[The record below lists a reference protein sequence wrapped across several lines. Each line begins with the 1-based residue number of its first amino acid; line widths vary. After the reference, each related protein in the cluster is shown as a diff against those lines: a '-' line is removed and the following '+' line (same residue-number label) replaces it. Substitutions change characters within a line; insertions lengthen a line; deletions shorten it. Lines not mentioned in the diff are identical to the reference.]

1 MSILG
6 FSDVH
11 LGDKSNSIQGK
22 DGLSTTEREARVAL
36 EALKE
41 VKTIAELSSEHEVH
55 SAMISKWKKQLQ
67 DNIADIFIRK
77 NNQEPDAK
85 QQIENLYKEIGRIQV
100 ENSWL
105 KKKLG
110 L

>member
-1 MSILG
+1 MKKRKLYPKE
-6 FSDVH
+6 
-11 LGDKSNSIQGK
+11 LK
-22 DGLSTTEREARVAL
+22 ARVAL

-41 VKTIAELSSEHEVH
+41 NKTVAELSSEYEVH
-55 SAMISKWKKQLQ
+55 GNMISKWKKHLQ

-77 NNQEPDAK
+77 NEKDPTAE
-85 QQIENLYKEIGRIQV
+85 QQIDNLYKEIGRIQV
-100 ENSWL
+100 ENGWL

>member
-1 MSILG
+1 MKKRKIYPKE
-6 FSDVH
+6 F
-11 LGDKSNSIQGK
+11 K
-22 DGLSTTEREARVAL
+22 ARVAL

-41 VKTIAELSSEHEVH
+41 AKTIAELSSEYEVH
-55 SAMISKWKKQLQ
+55 SNMISKWKKLLH

-77 NNQEPDAK
+77 NDQEPDAQ
-85 QQIENLYKEIGRIQV
+85 QQIDNLYKEIGRIQV
-100 ENSWL
+100 ENGWL

>member
-1 MSILG
+1 MKKRKLYPKE
-6 FSDVH
+6 F
-11 LGDKSNSIQGK
+11 K
-22 DGLSTTEREARVAL
+22 ARVAL
-36 EALKE
+36 EAIKE
-41 VKTIAELSSEHEVH
+41 VKTIAELSAEYEIH
-55 SAMISKWKKQLQ
+55 SGMITKWKKQLQ

-77 NNQEPDAK
+77 NDQEPDAQ

-100 ENSWL
+100 ENTWF

>member
-1 MSILG
+1 MKKRKLYPKE
-6 FSDVH
+6 F
-11 LGDKSNSIQGK
+11 K
-22 DGLSTTEREARVAL
+22 ARVAL

-41 VKTIAELSSEHEVH
+41 TKTIAELSSEYEIH
-55 SAMISKWKKQLQ
+55 SNMIAKWKKQLY
-67 DNIADIFIRK
+67 DNISDIFIRK
-77 NNQEPDAK
+77 NDQEPDAQ

>member
-1 MSILG
+1 MKKRKIYPKEL
-6 FSDVH
+6 
-11 LGDKSNSIQGK
+11 K
-22 DGLSTTEREARVAL
+22 ARVAL

-41 VKTIAELSSEHEVH
+41 TKTIAEISSEYEIH
-55 SAMISKWKKQLQ
+55 STMISKWKKQLH

-77 NNQEPDAK
+77 DDREPDAQ

-100 ENSWL
+100 ENGWL